1 MQGASIPPY
10 RRTGVISVEEL
21 RELGLLPPEDR
32 LRRGPVAIPEC
43 PEEIPCNICVV
54 SCPNNAISI
63 EGIKGLP
70 RIDWDRCVGCGSCVA
85 KCPGLAIF
93 VVDLSRPGEV
103 AYVTVPHE
111 FLPHPKVGEVVKLLS
126 REGEVVGEGKVVK
139 AWEHNKTW
147 VVTVE
152 VPKKLAMEVR
162 AIWVRRG

>member
-1 MQGASIPPY
+1 MSTQIPKFKE
-10 RRTGVISVEEL
+10 TGVISVEEL
-21 RELGLLPPEDR
+21 RKLGLMPPEER
-32 LRRGPVAIPEC
+32 LAKGPVAIPEC

-54 SCPNNAISI
+54 SCPNGAISI

-70 RIDWDRCVGCGSCVA
+70 RIDWDKCVGCGACVA

-93 VVDLSRPGEV
+93 VIDVSKPGEY

-111 FLPHPKVGEVVKLLS
+111 FLPVPKVGEMVDLLN
-126 REGEVVGEGKVVK
+126 RVGEVVGRGEVVK

-147 VVTVE
+147 VITVK

-162 AIWVRRG
+162 AVWVRRE